1 MAEQNSVSVG
11 IVIPAYNEE
20 STIRACVTAALGQT
34 VAANEII
41 VVDNRSSDHTAEIL
55 SKLMAEHPDAPLKVL
70 RQESA
75 QGITPTRNMGF
86 DAVESDVIGRID
98 ADTLLEPDW
107 VEQVTKVFAD
117 PRVHA
122 ATGPVIYYD
131 MPLRRYM
138 ARADDTARKA
148 MFRLAKSYAFLFG
161 TNMALRRDAWW
172 AVRDEVCLDPD
183 DLMHEDIDLSVH
195 LYDQGFK
202 AIYASEMV
210 AGMSARRIDDTPKDF
225 YDYVQRFDRT
235 YRHHG
240 IRKRRLRAPAW
251 VYLAVYPIAKG
262 MRWSHQLREQQVFK
276 LPRIDLR

>member
-1 MAEQNSVSVG
+1 MTEQAAPSVG

-20 STIRACVTAALGQT
+20 NTIRACVTAAVGQT

-41 VVDNRSSDHTAEIL
+41 VVDNKSTDQTPEIL
-55 SKLMAEHPDAPLKVL
+55 RELIAEYPDAPIRVL
-70 RQESA
+70 RQDQA

-86 DAVESDVIGRID
+86 DAVESDIIGRID
-98 ADTLLEPDW
+98 ADTLLEPNW
-107 VEQVTKVFAD
+107 VEQVQKVFLD
-117 PRVHA
+117 PTIHA

-138 ARADDTARKA
+138 ARADDTVRKSI
-148 MFRLAKSYAFLFG
+148 FRLATSYSFLFG
-161 TNMALRRDAWW
+161 TNMALRREAWW
-172 AVRDEVCLDPD
+172 AVRDEICLDAD
-183 DLMHEDIDLSVH
+183 REMFEDIDLSVH
-195 LYDQGFK
+195 LYDSGYK
-202 AIYASEMV
+202 AIYSSQMV

-251 VYLAVYPIAKG
+251 VYLAIYPIAKS
-262 MRWSHQLREQQVFK
+262 MRWSQQLRESQLFRF
-276 LPRIDLR
+276 PSS

>member
-1 MAEQNSVSVG
+1 MPSVG

-20 STIRACVTAALGQT
+20 ATIRACVTAALGQT
-34 VAANEII
+34 VAATEIV
-41 VVDNRSSDHTAEIL
+41 VVDNRSTDATSDIL
-55 SKLMAEHPDAPLKVL
+55 DDLIAQHPDAPLRVL

-86 DAVESDVIGRID
+86 DAITSDIIGRID

-107 VEQVTKVFAD
+107 VEQVARVFVD
-117 PRVHA
+117 PTIHA

-148 MFRLAKSYAFLFG
+148 MFRLATSYSFLFG
-161 TNMALRRDAWW
+161 TNMALRRQAWW
-172 AVRDEVCLDPD
+172 TIRDEVCLDPE
-183 DLMHEDIDLSVH
+183 DLMHEDIDISVH
-195 LYDQGFK
+195 LYDQGLK
-202 AIYASEMV
+202 AVYSSHMV

-262 MRWSHQLREQQVFK
+262 MRWSHKLRESQTMKF
-276 LPRIDLR
+276 PRIDLR

>member
-1 MAEQNSVSVG
+1 MSDALTVG

-20 STIRACVTAALGQT
+20 ETIRGCVTAALGQT
-34 VAANEII
+34 VPAHEII
-41 VVDNRSSDHTAEIL
+41 VVDNRSTDQTIAIL
-55 SKLMAEHPDAPLKVL
+55 DELSQAYPDAPLRVL
-70 RQESA
+70 RQESE

-86 DAVESDVIGRID
+86 DAVQSDIIGRID

-107 VEQVTKVFAD
+107 VEKVQQVFAD
-117 PRVHA
+117 KKVDA

-138 ARADDTARKA
+138 ARADDTVRKA
-148 MFRLAKSYAFLFG
+148 IFRLATSYKFLFG
-161 TNMALRRDAWW
+161 TNMALRREAWW
-172 AVRDEVCLDPD
+172 AVREEICLDAD
-183 DLMHEDIDLSVH
+183 REMFEDIDLSVH

-202 AIYASEMV
+202 AVYHSEMV

-225 YDYVQRFDRT
+225 YDYVQRFDTT

-251 VYLAVYPIAKG
+251 VYLALYPVGKG
-262 MRWSHQLREQQVFK
+262 LRWSHQLSQRQPFK